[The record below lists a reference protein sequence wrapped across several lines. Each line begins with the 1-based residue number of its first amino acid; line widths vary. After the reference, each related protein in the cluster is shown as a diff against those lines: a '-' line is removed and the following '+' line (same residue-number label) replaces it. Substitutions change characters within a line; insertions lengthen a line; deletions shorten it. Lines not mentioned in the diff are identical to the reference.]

1 MLKKSRFA
9 VWLLVCLLLGI
20 VFILPFFWM
29 ISTSLM
35 GTEQV
40 VKYPPDFIPSPVTL
54 RSVEY
59 IFKNTDFFIYLKNS
73 CIITFLNIAGTLTST
88 TLVAYGFAKYNAR
101 LKNLWFTILMS
112 TMMIPYFV
120 TIIPLYNIY
129 VKLNLINTI
138 VPLVLPNMLAGSG
151 FSIFLLHQFFKTFP
165 KEIEESAR
173 IDGCSEL
180 KILFKI
186 VLPNSTAIL
195 FVVAIF
201 MFVWT
206 WNDYFGP
213 AIFLNDQKKYTLS
226 VGLVFLSKSISGYK
240 DALDQGPVMAM
251 SLLTVLPIMILY
263 SCFQKY
269 FIKGIVDSGLKG

>member
-1 MLKKSRFA
+1 MFKKSKFA
-9 VWLLVCLLLGI
+9 VWLIICVAMGF

-35 GTEQV
+35 ATEQI

-54 RSVEY
+54 RSFKY
-59 IFKNTDFFIYLKNS
+59 IFESTDFFIYLKNS
-73 CIITFLNIAGTLTST
+73 CIITTLNILGTLVST
-88 TLVAYGFAKYNAR
+88 TLVAYGFAKYDAP
-101 LKNLWFTILMS
+101 LKKLWFTILMS

-129 VKLNLINTI
+129 VKFKLVNTI
-138 VPLVLPNMLAGSG
+138 VPLVLPNILAGSG

-165 KEIEESAR
+165 REIEESAR

-186 VLPNSTAIL
+186 VIPNCTAVL

-226 VGLVFLSKSISGYK
+226 VGLVFLSKSINGYK

-263 SCFQKY
+263 CCFQKY

>member
-1 MLKKSRFA
+1 MVKRSRFA
-9 VWLLVCLLLGI
+9 AWLLVCVVLGF

-29 ISTSLM
+29 VSTSLM
-35 GTEQV
+35 GTEQI
-40 VKYPPDFIPSPVTL
+40 VKYPPEFIPAPATL
-54 RSVEY
+54 RSFEY
-59 IFKNTDFFIYLKNS
+59 IFKSTDFFIYLKNS
-73 CIITFLNIAGTLTST
+73 CIITALNILGTLVST

-129 VKLNLINTI
+129 VKLKLINTI

-151 FSIFLLHQFFKTFP
+151 FSIFLMNQFFKTFP

-180 KILFKI
+180 KILFRI
-186 VLPNSTAIL
+186 VLPNSKAIL
-195 FVVAIF
+195 FVVSIF

-263 SCFQKY
+263 SCFQRY

>member
-1 MLKKSRFA
+1 M
-9 VWLLVCLLLGI
+9 
-20 VFILPFFWM
+20 
-29 ISTSLM
+29 
-35 GTEQV
+35 
-40 VKYPPDFIPSPVTL
+40 
-54 RSVEY
+54 
-59 IFKNTDFFIYLKNS
+59 
-73 CIITFLNIAGTLTST
+73 ST

-129 VKLNLINTI
+129 VKLKLINTI

-151 FSIFLLHQFFKTFP
+151 FSIFLMNQFFKTFP

-180 KILFKI
+180 KILFRI
-186 VLPNSTAIL
+186 VLPNSKAIL
-195 FVVAIF
+195 FVVSIF

-263 SCFQKY
+263 SCFQRY

>member
-1 MLKKSRFA
+1 MVKRSRLA
-9 VWLLVCLLLGI
+9 AWLLVCVVLGF

-29 ISTSLM
+29 VSTSLM
-35 GTEQV
+35 GTEQI
-40 VKYPPDFIPSPVTL
+40 VKYPPEFIPAPATL
-54 RSVEY
+54 RSFEY
-59 IFKNTDFFIYLKNS
+59 IFKSTDFFIYLKNS
-73 CIITFLNIAGTLTST
+73 CIITALNILGTLVST

-129 VKLNLINTI
+129 VKLKLINTI

-151 FSIFLLHQFFKTFP
+151 FSIFLMNQFFKTFP

-180 KILFKI
+180 KILFRI
-186 VLPNSTAIL
+186 VLPNSKAIL
-195 FVVAIF
+195 FVVSIF

-263 SCFQKY
+263 SCFQRY

>member
-1 MLKKSRFA
+1 MIKRSRFA
-9 VWLLVCLLLGI
+9 AWLLVCVVLGF

-29 ISTSLM
+29 VSTSLM
-35 GTEQV
+35 GTEQI
-40 VKYPPDFIPSPVTL
+40 VKYPPEFIPAPATL
-54 RSVEY
+54 RSFEY
-59 IFKNTDFFIYLKNS
+59 IFKSTDFFIYLKNS
-73 CIITFLNIAGTLTST
+73 CIITALNILGTLVST

-129 VKLNLINTI
+129 VKLKLINTI

-151 FSIFLLHQFFKTFP
+151 FSIFLMNQFFKTFP

-180 KILFKI
+180 KILFRI
-186 VLPNSTAIL
+186 VLPNSKAIL
-195 FVVAIF
+195 FVVSIF

-263 SCFQKY
+263 SCFQRY